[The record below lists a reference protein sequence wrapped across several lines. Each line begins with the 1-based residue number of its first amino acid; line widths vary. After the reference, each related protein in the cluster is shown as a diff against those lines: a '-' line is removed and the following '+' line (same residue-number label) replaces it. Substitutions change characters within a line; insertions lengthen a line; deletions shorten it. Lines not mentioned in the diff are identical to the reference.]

1 MIKMWNET
9 DVLHAEKQESFL
21 QVGTTIFRGHGSACL
36 DSQSTYRVLRWESS
50 HKDLIDCLD
59 ILHE

>member
-21 QVGTTIFRGHGSACL
+21 QVGTTIFGGHGSACL

-50 HKDLIDCLD
+50 H
-59 ILHE
+59 